1 MPSSATSLFK
11 SARKPSGSTSAA
23 GCRGGYVQHAEN
35 TYEGGAAALARL
47 RSLREPPTAVLA
59 ATDVLAIGV
68 IHGAA
73 AEGISVPAQLSVVG
87 FDDLPF
93 AAAAVPP
100 LTTLHMPIAEMGA
113 AAIDLAVATLTNNT
127 RKPKEQTLQA
137 ELVVRASTAP
147 PPRQEAV

>member
-1 MPSSATSLFK
+1 LRPWYHPSHA
-11 SARKPSGSTSAA
+11 GSTSKRKAKPVPVAPRGPVHPWAA
-23 GCRGGYVQHAEN
+23 KGRVAGP
-35 TYEGGAAALARL
+35 ALR
-47 RSLREPPTAVLA
+47 PCPTAVLA

-73 AEGISVPAQLSVVG
+73 AEGISVPARLSVVG

-127 RKPKEQTLQA
+127 RKPKGQTLQA

>member
-1 MPSSATSLFK
+1 MLLVPADAVVL
-11 SARKPSGSTSAA
+11 GI
-23 GCRGGYVQHAEN
+23 
-35 TYEGGAAALARL
+35 RL
-47 RSLREPPTAVLA
+47 R
-59 ATDVLAIGV
+59 G
-68 IHGAA
+68 
-73 AEGISVPAQLSVVG
+73 SVRHTIAQLSVVV

-147 PPRQEAV
+147 PPRQAAV